1 MEVSSPASSNI
12 LWEDACGHGQRN
24 RRKDSKTIAAES
36 VYSVSYTHL
45 VVNSLP
51 VSAYEKKMVDSY
63 TQIAGSYMKDLETG
77 EVTFDDGK
85 EFLPKTRSE
94 TVELSSPEYNPYHD
108 SPEPQNINIEPR
120 VVIGTDNRIKVEHPK
135 DYGEHRN
142 TVHLSI
148 QFPKGE
154 SMGTGFMIGP
164 NAVSYTHLDVYK
176 RQTLSCGKW
185 STVTLIR

>member
-1 MEVSSPASSNI
+1 MKYRSKKKWI
-12 LWEDACGHGQRN
+12 LAFELLL
-24 RRKDSKTIAAES
+24 
-36 VYSVSYTHL
+36 VVL
-45 VVNSLP
+45 FVVNSLP

-85 EFLPKTRSE
+85 EFLPKT
-94 TVELSSPEYNPYHD
+94 
-108 SPEPQNINIEPR
+108 INIEPR

-164 NAVSYTHLDVYK
+164 NAVATAGHCVYNSSMGGWAK
-176 RQTLSCGKW
+176 KLRYIRHEKGK
-185 STVTLIR
+185 TVSLILAQLPQNWKPAVIG